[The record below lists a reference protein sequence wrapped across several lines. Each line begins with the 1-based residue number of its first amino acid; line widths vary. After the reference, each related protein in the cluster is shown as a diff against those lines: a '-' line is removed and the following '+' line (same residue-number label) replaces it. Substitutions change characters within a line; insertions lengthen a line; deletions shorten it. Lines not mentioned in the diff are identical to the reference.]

1 MDTGLHSLV
10 AIARFHQL
18 PAEPEQLV
26 HQFAEPGKP
35 FSDSQLL
42 SAAKAL
48 TLRAKCLSPSLNQI
62 KSDTLPA
69 IAKAQ
74 DGSYFILARL
84 SENAAGA
91 GSDATTRTYL
101 IHDLRDQAPRSLS
114 QEEFE
119 QLWSGELILVARR
132 QGLGESLQQKF
143 DISWFI
149 PSLVKYRKLFSEV
162 LIASFFLQLFALV
175 TPLFFQVVMDKVLV
189 HRGFTTLDVLAVGF
203 FVIVVFE
210 AFLGGFRNY
219 LFSHTTNRVDVELG
233 SRLFNHL
240 LALPLAYFES
250 RQVGQ
255 NVARVRELDTI
266 RNFITGTAL
275 TLVIDLFFVFVFLA
289 VMWYYSP
296 TLTWIVLAT
305 VPAYVILSL
314 FITPILRHRLNDKF
328 KHGAANTAF
337 LTESITGI
345 GTVKSMAV
353 EPQMRRKL
361 EDHLSSYVHASF
373 RSQNLGN
380 VANQVAGLI
389 NKLMTLGIIWWG
401 SHLVIDGEITVGQLI
416 AFNMLAGRVS
426 GPVLKLVQLWQEF
439 QQAGISIARL
449 GDILN
454 TPREP
459 GFNPN
464 RSRLPSLQGAVTLD
478 HVKFRYRVDGPL
490 ILQEIALQVR
500 PGEVIGI
507 VGRSGSGKSTITKLI
522 QRLYVPESGRVLV
535 DGVDLA
541 MIDTA
546 WLRRQIGVVLQENF
560 LFNRSIRENIAL
572 VDPSIPMERV
582 IAAAKMAGAHEFI
595 VELSEGY
602 DTLVGEQGSNLSGGQ
617 RQRLAIARALINNPR
632 ILIFDE
638 ATSALDYESERLIQ
652 DNMARICQGRTV
664 FIIAHRLSTVRTC
677 DRIIVMDKGRIVEQG
692 THEYLL
698 DQNGYYARLYS
709 YQAHNP
715 RLQTVSTNADPMTT
729 GKAQERPTIQAGPTL
744 RAAPA
749 VKVVPAADADSQTE
763 STISTVVLS
772 GSNKP
777 PSDNVE
783 KHNLTHNDID
793 ESWALELL
801 KELEREDEERGP

>member
-1 MDTGLHSLV
+1 MDTGLHTLI
-10 AIARFHQL
+10 ALARFYQL
-18 PAEPEQLV
+18 PAEPDQV
-26 HQFAEPGKP
+26 SHQFGEVGKP
-35 FSDSQLL
+35 FTVTHILQ
-42 SAAKAL
+42 AAKAL
-48 TLRAKCLSPSLNQI
+48 TLKAKSLSLKASDLNNA
-62 KSDTLPA
+62 TLPA
-69 IAKAQ
+69 IAQAH
-74 DGSYFILARL
+74 DGSFFIIARL
-84 SENAAGA
+84 SDQASSSSLGASEGNKKNTLDTENVKGV
-91 GSDATTRTYL
+91 L
-101 IHDLRDQAPRSLS
+101 IHDLRETAPRTVTL
-114 QEEFE
+114 EELD
-119 QLWSGELILVARR
+119 QLWSGELVILTRR
-132 QGLGESLQQKF
+132 QGLGEGLQQKF

-149 PSLVKYRKLFSEV
+149 PSLVKYRKLFTEV
-162 LIASFFLQLFALV
+162 LIASFFLQLFALI

-189 HRGFTTLDVLAVGF
+189 HRGFTTLDVLAIGF
-203 FVIVVFE
+203 FVVVVFE

-240 LALPLAYFES
+240 LGLPLAYFEA

-296 TLTWIVLAT
+296 TLTWVVLAT
-305 VPAYVILSL
+305 IPFYIILSL

-345 GTVKSMAV
+345 GTVKSLSV

-373 RSQNLGN
+373 RSQNLSN
-380 VANQVAGLI
+380 VSNQIAGLI
-389 NKLMTLGIIWWG
+389 NKLMTLGIIWLG
-401 SHLVIDGEITVGQLI
+401 AHLVIEGGITVGQLI

-426 GPVLKLVQLWQEF
+426 GPILKLVQLWQEF
-439 QQAGISIARL
+439 QQAGISIQRL

-464 RSRLPSLQGAVTLD
+464 RSRLPSLQGAVSLD
-478 HVKFRYRVDGPL
+478 HVLFRYRADGPRV
-490 ILQEIALQVR
+490 LQDVSLHVK

-507 VGRSGSGKSTITKLI
+507 VGRSGSGKSTVTKLI
-522 QRLYVPESGRVLV
+522 QRLYVPESGRVLI

-541 MIDTA
+541 MVDTA

-560 LFNRSIRENIAL
+560 LFNRSVRENIAL
-572 VDPSIPMERV
+572 VDPSISMERV
-582 IAAAKMAGAHEFI
+582 VAAAKMAGAHEFI
-595 VELSEGY
+595 VELPEGY

-617 RQRLAIARALINNPR
+617 RQRLAIARALITNPR

-652 DNMARICQGRTV
+652 DNMAQICQERTV
-664 FIIAHRLSTVRTC
+664 FIIAHRLTTVRQC
-677 DRIIVMDKGRIVEQG
+677 NRIIVMDKGRIVEEG
-692 THEYLL
+692 NHDELVDL
-698 DQNGYYARLYS
+698 NGYYAKLYS
-709 YQAHNP
+709 YQNHQP
-715 RLQTVSTNADPMTT
+715 RLQTVTHPKKQD
-729 GKAQERPTIQAGPTL
+729 ERSGVILTSSHPE
-744 RAAPA
+744 RASFRI
-749 VKVVPAADADSQTE
+749 DSNRTQR
-763 STISTVVLS
+763 S
-772 GSNKP
+772 
-777 PSDNVE
+777 
-783 KHNLTHNDID
+783 ID
-793 ESWALELL
+793 ESQKSGITSRPSGEG
-801 KELEREDEERGP
+801 DEI

>member
-1 MDTGLHSLV
+1 MDTGLQSLV

-18 PAEPEQLV
+18 PAEPEQLA
-26 HQFAEPGKP
+26 HQFAEPGKQ
-35 FSDSQLL
+35 FSDTQLL

-48 TLRAKCLSPSLNQI
+48 TLRAKRVSPSLSQI
-62 KSDTLPA
+62 KKETLPA
-69 IAKAQ
+69 IAKTK
-74 DGSYFILARL
+74 DGTYFILARL
-84 SENAAGA
+84 EERVGDDEANP
-91 GSDATTRTYL
+91 TCKFL
-101 IHDLRDQAPRSLS
+101 IHNLQETAPRSIS

-119 QLWSGELILVARR
+119 SLWSGELILVARR

-149 PSLVKYRKLFSEV
+149 PSLVKYRKLFREV

-189 HRGFTTLDVLAVGF
+189 HRGFTTLDVLAMGF

-240 LALPLAYFES
+240 LGLPLAYFES

-305 VPAYVILSL
+305 VPAYVVLSV

-380 VANQVAGLI
+380 VANQVAGLV

-401 SHLVIDGEITVGQLI
+401 AHLVIDGNITVGQLI

-464 RSRLPSLQGAVTLD
+464 RSRLPSLQGAVALD
-478 HVKFRYRVDGPL
+478 HVKFRYCVDGPL
-490 ILQEIALQVR
+490 ILHEIDLQVK

-522 QRLYVPESGRVLV
+522 QRLYVPEAGRVLV

-652 DNMARICQGRTV
+652 DNMARICKGRTV
-664 FIIAHRLSTVRTC
+664 FIIAHRLSTVRAC

-692 THEYLL
+692 NHSALL
-698 DQNGYYARLYS
+698 QQNGYYAKLHS
-709 YQAHNP
+709 YQSHQPQLKSVEAESKSQGDARFVTSHP
-715 RLQTVSTNADPMTT
+715 ERVSFRV
-729 GKAQERPTIQAGPTL
+729 ERKPTAKREG
-744 RAAPA
+744 
-749 VKVVPAADADSQTE
+749 
-763 STISTVVLS
+763 
-772 GSNKP
+772 
-777 PSDNVE
+777 
-783 KHNLTHNDID
+783 D
-793 ESWALELL
+793 E
-801 KELEREDEERGP
+801 

>member
-1 MDTGLHSLV
+1 IAGAPIGSLKFLGSKEESMACV
-10 AIARFHQL
+10 LRRYG
-18 PAEPEQLV
+18 V
-26 HQFAEPGKP
+26 T
-35 FSDSQLL
+35 DSGD
-42 SAAKAL
+42 
-48 TLRAKCLSPSLNQI
+48 I
-62 KSDTLPA
+62 LPA
-69 IAKAQ
+69 IAKAR

-84 SENAAGA
+84 GESTDTSGA
-91 GSDATTRTYL
+91 STTRTYL
-101 IHDLRDQAPRSLS
+101 IHDLRDAAPRSVS
-114 QEEFE
+114 QEEFDA
-119 QLWSGELILVARR
+119 LWSGELILVTRR

-149 PSLVKYRKLFSEV
+149 PSLVKYRKIFSEV

-189 HRGFTTLDVLAVGF
+189 HRGFSTLDVLAIGF

-255 NVARVRELDTI
+255 NVARVRELDSI

-275 TLVIDLFFVFVFLA
+275 TLVIDLFFVFVSLTL
-289 VMWYYSP
+289 MWYYSP

-305 VPAYVILSL
+305 VPAYIILSM

-328 KHGAANTAF
+328 KHSAANTAF

-380 VANQVAGLI
+380 VANQVSSLI
-389 NKLMTLGIIWWG
+389 SKLMTLGIIWWG
-401 SHLVIDGEITVGQLI
+401 AHLVIDGQITVGQLI
-416 AFNMLAGRVS
+416 AFNMLASRVS

-490 ILQEIALQVR
+490 ILHEIDMQVK

-522 QRLYVPESGRVLV
+522 QRLYVPEAGRVLV

-582 IAAAKMAGAHEFI
+582 IAVAKMAGAHEFI
-595 VELSEGY
+595 VELPEGY
-602 DTLVGEQGSNLSGGQ
+602 DTMVGEQGSNLSGGQ
-617 RQRLAIARALINNPR
+617 RQRLAIARALINNPS

-664 FIIAHRLSTVRTC
+664 FIIAHRLSTVHAC
-677 DRIIVMDKGRIVEQG
+677 NRIIVMDKGRIVEQG
-692 THEYLL
+692 DHDQLL
-698 DQNGYYARLYS
+698 SQNGYYAKLHS
-709 YQAHNP
+709 YQNHQPHLKAVEAELAVQPVSRFVSSHP
-715 RLQTVSTNADPMTT
+715 ERSSFRVERAPSEKGQT
-729 GKAQERPTIQAGPTL
+729 RH
-744 RAAPA
+744 
-749 VKVVPAADADSQTE
+749 
-763 STISTVVLS
+763 
-772 GSNKP
+772 
-777 PSDNVE
+777 SDN
-783 KHNLTHNDID
+783 
-793 ESWALELL
+793 
-801 KELEREDEERGP
+801 REDDE

>member
-1 MDTGLHSLV
+1 MDTGLHTLV
-10 AIARFHQL
+10 ALARFHQL
-18 PAEPEQLV
+18 PAEPDQLA
-26 HQFAEPGKP
+26 HQFAVPGEH
-35 FSDSQLL
+35 FSTTQILQ
-42 SAAKAL
+42 AAKAL
-48 TLRAKCLSPSLNQI
+48 TLKAKLVSLQLNALNRV
-62 KSDTLPA
+62 TLPA
-69 IAKAQ
+69 IARAN
-74 DGSYFILARL
+74 DGSFFIIARL
-84 SENAAGA
+84 AEQTNGDDQDSQSEGAGNAAENGA
-91 GSDATTRTYL
+91 ANTAGNAL
-101 IHDLRDQAPRSLS
+101 IHDLRENSPRSISFDELA
-114 QEEFE
+114 
-119 QLWSGELILVARR
+119 QLWSGDLILLTRR

-189 HRGFTTLDVLAVGF
+189 HRGFTTLDVLAIGF

-275 TLVIDLFFVFVFLA
+275 TLVIDLFFVFVFIA

-314 FITPILRHRLNDKF
+314 FITPILRHRLDDKF

-401 SHLVIDGEITVGQLI
+401 AHLVIDGAITVGQLI

-464 RSRLPSLQGAVTLD
+464 RSRLPSLQGAVSLEQ
-478 HVKFRYRVDGPL
+478 VKFRYKVDGPL
-490 ILQEIALQVR
+490 ILHEIDLHVK
-500 PGEVIGI
+500 PGEIMGI

-522 QRLYVPESGRVLV
+522 QRLYVPEAGRVSV

-541 MIDTA
+541 MIDSA

-582 IAAAKMAGAHEFI
+582 IAAAKLAGAHEFI

-652 DNMARICQGRTV
+652 DNMARICRGRTV
-664 FIIAHRLSTVRTC
+664 FIIAHRLSTVRGC
-677 DRIIVMDKGRIVEQG
+677 SRIIVMDKGRIVEQG
-692 THEYLL
+692 DHDALIR
-698 DQNGYYARLYS
+698 QRGYYAKLHS
-709 YQAHNP
+709 YQSHHP
-715 RLQTVSTNADPMTT
+715 HLETVEA
-729 GKAQERPTIQAGPTL
+729 
-744 RAAPA
+744 
-749 VKVVPAADADSQTE
+749 
-763 STISTVVLS
+763 
-772 GSNKP
+772 
-777 PSDNVE
+777 
-783 KHNLTHNDID
+783 
-793 ESWALELL
+793 
-801 KELEREDEERGP
+801 EREQDAFRPSSSNGNSLQPEQNHIRVKRAPIETRGPIHKRGDVDKLGRDPQGGDE